1 MGQELQQ
8 LGVHAAIHRPWRP
21 WTYDGPPSW
30 PRSRLWAAMEK
41 EAKRI
46 GVRFNSF
53 LGTPANFNV
62 DDKNEILAMEWTSAA
77 GTMLDRLAGSE
88 QPGGGGEERS
98 KTD

>member
-1 MGQELQQ
+1 
-8 LGVHAAIHRPWRP
+8 
-21 WTYDGPPSW
+21 
-30 PRSRLWAAMEK
+30 MEK

-53 LGTPANFNV
+53 LGTPANFDV

-88 QPGGGGEERS
+88 QPGGAAKREAKRIEIRFVSFIRCGRAL
-98 KTD
+98 